1 MKRKNFKAEFMQWG
15 GNEVG
20 YETILIEKTEQIGII
35 TMNRPGKLNAIDLA
49 TKRELYQALCELEA
63 DDDVHVIILT
73 GAGRAFSS
81 GHDNDDP
88 VENMFEFVCLQEE
101 EKLFHL
107 DKPIIAAVHGYTL
120 GDGMQQAL
128 LCDMIVASDD
138 AVLGFIGPVVGG
150 LCYGSFTVLPSIV
163 GRNRANEL
171 LLTCER
177 FSAQDGYRMGLINRV
192 VPRENLM
199 EAAMDMARKVAALP
213 YQSIKYTKRALRT
226 SLADDAHV
234 RAVDEGWQAILAGRS
249 QG

>member
-1 MKRKNFKAEFMQWG
+1 MT
-15 GNEVG
+15 
-20 YETILIEKTEQIGII
+20 YEKILIEKKDRIGII
-35 TMNRPGKLNAIDLA
+35 TMNQPDKLNAISLDM
-49 TKRELYQALCELEA
+49 KRELHDALCRFEA
-63 DDDVHVIILT
+63 DEEVLVIILT

-88 VENMFEFVCLQEE
+88 QECMFEFVSLQEE

-120 GDGMQQAL
+120 GDAMQQAI

-138 AVLGFIGPVVGG
+138 AVLGFIGPLVGG

-177 FSAQDGYRMGLINRV
+177 FSAEDGYRMGLVNKV
-192 VPRENLM
+192 VPREKLM
-199 EAAMDMARKVAALP
+199 DAAMDMAQKIAALP
-213 YQSIKYTKRALRT
+213 RESIRYTKRALRT

-234 RAVDEGWQAILAGRS
+234 KAVDEGWKSILAIRTGRPPS
-249 QG
+249 HHG